1 MTTVADRQP
10 RQFDLNIERVLENWT
25 VTHALREVIANAL
38 DEQALTG
45 TTEPAIVKDTAGVWH
60 IRDFGRG
67 IKYQHLTQNENPEKL
82 RYPELVVGK
91 FGVGLKDALATFD
104 RHSIRICIRSCHGDI
119 TTGKAAKH
127 GFDEIRTLHAVIGA
141 ASAPDMTGTDIA
153 IEGVRDEDVD
163 NAKALFLRYA
173 DDAVIEETTAGAIL
187 KRGSGPA
194 PIYVNGLRVAEEE
207 NFLFGYNVT
216 SMTKRLRAALN
227 RERSNVGRS
236 AYTDRVKA
244 ILLAATSAEATGA
257 LAADLGG
264 YQTGRWHDETQ
275 WVDVAVHACQVLNAH
290 ARVVFVTPGE
300 LSVDAGVIGQAQLDG
315 YRPVV
320 VPETL
325 SQKLRSAVD
334 IIGLPIRDLG
344 NFIVELNASFKFS
357 FVDPDDLSP
366 DERAVYEATG
376 AILTLRGGQP
386 REVKEITISETMR
399 PEIGRFETTYGVW
412 ERELGRIV
420 IKRDQLRSLND
431 YAGTLLHEV
440 AHAVSGAGDVTRQ
453 FEDTLTEELGA
464 VAAVQVD
471 LPVASPNDRA
481 HALDDWLRTRLA
493 NGPQPARGLRAALRD
508 QGYAESEVRTAKRR
522 LRIRSTSAS
531 PSHANTWLWSLGQA
545 TSGDAG
551 PGVGN

>member
-1 MTTVADRQP
+1 MTALADHQP

-25 VTHALREVIANAL
+25 VAHALREVIANAL

-45 TTEPAIVKDTAGVWH
+45 TAEPEIVKDTADVWH

-82 RYPELVVGK
+82 RHPELVVGK

-104 RHSIRICIRSCHGDI
+104 RHSIRICIRSRHGDI
-119 TTGKAAKH
+119 TIGKAAKH
-127 GFDEIRTLHAVIGA
+127 GFDEILTLHAVIQG

-153 IEGVRDEDVD
+153 IEGVGDGDVD

-173 DDAVIEETTAGAIL
+173 GDAVIEETSAGAIL

-194 PIYVNGLRVAEEE
+194 RIYVNGLRVAEEE

-257 LAADLGG
+257 LATDLGG

-300 LSVDAGVIGQAQLDG
+300 LSVGAGIIGHAQLDG

-320 VPETL
+320 VPDTL
-325 SQKLRSAVD
+325 SQKLRNAVD
-334 IIGLPIRDLG
+334 IMGTPIRDLG
-344 NFIVELNASFKFS
+344 HFLIELNASFKFN
-357 FVDPDDLSP
+357 FVDPGDLSP
-366 DERAVYEATG
+366 DERAIYAAAE
-376 AILTLRGGQP
+376 AILALRGGLP
-386 REVKEITISETMR
+386 REVKEIAISETMR
-399 PEIGRFETTYGVW
+399 PETGRLETTAGVW

-420 IKRDQLRSLND
+420 IKRAQLRSLND

-440 AHAVSGAGDVTRQ
+440 AHAVSGAGDVTLH
-453 FEDTLTEELGA
+453 FEDALTEELGA
-464 VAAVQVD
+464 VAAAQVE

-481 HALDDWLRTRLA
+481 QAIDGRLRTRLA
-493 NGPQPARGLRAALRD
+493 NGSQPARGLRAALRD
-508 QGYAESEVRTAKRR
+508 QGYAESEVRAARQR
-522 LRIRSTSAS
+522 LRIRSTSAT
-531 PSHANTWLWSLGQA
+531 PGHADTWVWSLGLA
-545 TSGDAG
+545 ASGDAD